1 MKLRMSE
8 RRRKLLAHSQTERL
22 GSAKGGAED
31 VKKHAFYKKLAWQSL
46 LAKKIEA
53 PFKPK
58 IATPLDTSN
67 FDHLDAPDEAVPVN
81 TKLPKGLFD
90 EFTALENA

>member
-1 MKLRMSE
+1 MRLCSPPRACVHLLLLTCTCPC
-8 RRRKLLAHSQTERL
+8 RR
-22 GSAKGGAED
+22 
-31 VKKHAFYKKLAWQSL
+31 AFYKKLQWQSL

-67 FDHLDAPDEAVPVN
+67 FDHLDAPDEGVPVN

-90 EFTALENA
+90 EFTALKNA